1 MTRILLPWSKACTP
15 GITVEVVEG
24 DIQTSDPIIELS
36 HRGAMELA
44 AAFAAFCGSWQQG
57 DRRGCAMVAPLLA
70 KYGVAPLP
78 L

>member
-1 MTRILLPWSKACTP
+1 MKRILLPWSKVGTP
-15 GITVEVVEG
+15 GITAEVVEG
-24 DIQTSDPIIELS
+24 DVQTDDPIVEVP
-36 HRGAMELA
+36 HGAAVELA

-57 DRRGCAMVAPLLA
+57 DARACAMVAPLLA